1 MADTVDQTPADV
13 ERTDSLRY
21 MRTVIPHSAPLLG
34 LVTFVTAIVVELI
47 SASGPLLDKPFNI
60 GVETVAGVAL
70 GTYILPGLLV
80 AALLT
85 VALLVRRRSHA
96 GTPLSGPLVFGAV
109 LLLGL
114 IRILLQILGGDARFV
129 TGLFAAALAVAV
141 LLLVVAFAAAR
152 SATLTALGLTAG
164 GVLAAAI
171 SLTLGTWDAIWRS
184 GASGWV
190 PMALLVLLAAWCAW
204 GSRNEPGLAP
214 PRRLWVLGPFLAMLV
229 MIIANPAYLASQ
241 LGLPLSVVGIAQV
254 LSLVATAIL
263 LLQTMPRRHAVQP
276 THSSAQSTESVA
288 PQGRIPSMTWLHAG
302 LLVVLFTVV
311 LFPIPAPGA
320 AAPVLL
326 AVTFFAIIVLVP
338 ALTAA
343 ALTRAWTAP
352 VRERPT
358 TRATALLAGTGV
370 LVGLGVIL
378 PLLVYQ
384 LDYDVP
390 LPVPN
395 ATVPLLTILLVAVA
409 GVTRPG
415 TTKLT
420 PDEDD
425 PTSTSPSHIPPS
437 HNRDYVLTAGLV
449 FSIGL
454 VGLIGAG
461 LNTLPGQST
470 VTEPAADEVLLLDW
484 NLHFGV
490 TQDPGMGLDQMAQV
504 INDSGA
510 QIVTLQEVS
519 RGWVMGGRADM
530 ATYLARATE
539 KNMVLAPAADRQF
552 TNMILVDPALG
563 PIEDVVRTRLPYGD
577 GPQWRSAV
585 TATIEI
591 PGLDEGL
598 TVTSTH
604 LQHREENTPT
614 RLEQLDVLLA
624 TDLAS
629 GPAILAGD
637 LNAEPGW
644 PEIDRITDLGYT
656 SAQDTAGDETT
667 LTFPSWEPEIRIDW
681 IWGQQVSFEDFQVL
695 STTPS
700 DHRALQTMVRLN
712 DEAAVV
718 EEEQ

>member
-1 MADTVDQTPADV
+1 
-13 ERTDSLRY
+13 
-21 MRTVIPHSAPLLG
+21 MRTVTPRSAPILG
-34 LVTFVTAIVVELI
+34 LVTFVTAIAVELI

-60 GVETVAGVAL
+60 GVETVAAVAL
-70 GTYILPGLLV
+70 GTYVLPGFIV

-85 VALLVRRRSHA
+85 VTFLVRGGKRTSR
-96 GTPLSGPLVFGAV
+96 PLSGPLVFGAV
-109 LLLGL
+109 LLLGFL
-114 IRILLQILGGDARFV
+114 RIVLQVLGGDARYS
-129 TGLFAAALAVAV
+129 TGLVGAALSVAV
-141 LLLVVAFAAAR
+141 LLIVVAFSAAR
-152 SATLTALGLTAG
+152 SAPLTALGLISG

-184 GASGWV
+184 GPTGWV
-190 PMALLVLLAAWCAW
+190 PTAVLVLLAAGCAW
-204 GSRNEPGLAP
+204 ALRTEPGLSP

-241 LGLPLSVVGIAQV
+241 LGLPLSVVGIALV

-263 LLQTMPRRHAVQP
+263 LLQTMPRRHAAQPSVQ
-276 THSSAQSTESVA
+276 TA
-288 PQGRIPSMTWLHAG
+288 PEQRIPSMTWLHAG
-302 LLVVLFTVV
+302 LLVALFAVV
-311 LFPIPAPGA
+311 LFPVPAPGE

-326 AVTFFAIIVLVP
+326 AVTFFVVIVLVP

-343 ALTRAWTAP
+343 ALTRAWSTQIRELPAVRTA
-352 VRERPT
+352 
-358 TRATALLAGTGV
+358 ALLTSAGV
-370 LVGLGVIL
+370 VVGLGVIL

-390 LPVPN
+390 LL
-395 ATVPLLTILLVAVA
+395 AIALVAVTGLTRTRA
-409 GVTRPG
+409 PRPG
-415 TTKLT
+415 AAGPAPGDEASTYEPQSSDYAVTT
-420 PDEDD
+420 
-425 PTSTSPSHIPPS
+425 
-437 HNRDYVLTAGLV
+437 GLV
-449 FSIGL
+449 LGIGL
-454 VGLIGAG
+454 LGLLGSG
-461 LNTLPGQST
+461 LNTLPGQTT
-470 VTEPAADEVLLLDW
+470 VTEPAADEVVLLNW

-504 INDSGA
+504 INDSEA

-530 ATYLARATE
+530 ATYLARATG
-539 KNMVLAPAADRQF
+539 KHMVLAPAADRQF

-563 PIEDVVRTRLPYGD
+563 PVEDVVRTRLPYGD
-577 GPQWRSAV
+577 GPQWRSAI

-644 PEIDRITDLGYT
+644 PEISAVADLGYT
-656 SAQDTAGDETT
+656 SAQDIAGDKMA

-681 IWGQQVSFEDFQVL
+681 IWGQHVSFEDFTVL
-695 STTPS
+695 PATPS
-700 DHRALQTMVRLN
+700 DHRALRTLVLL
-712 DEAAVV
+712 DDGDAVTEG
-718 EEEQ
+718 EE